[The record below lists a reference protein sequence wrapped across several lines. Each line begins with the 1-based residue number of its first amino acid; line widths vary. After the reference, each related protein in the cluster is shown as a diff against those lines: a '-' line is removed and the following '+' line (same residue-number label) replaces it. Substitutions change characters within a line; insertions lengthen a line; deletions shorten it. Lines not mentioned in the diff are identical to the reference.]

1 MKTSPFTLRAN
12 FPVPSQSVEDKL
24 SFQPIGLLSA
34 ASVFS
39 RVLRRLLSFASS
51 LWFIRHLYF
60 LLFLAALSLSIVIFI
75 LQVRSGMNVLVCGPN
90 GCGKSSLFRIL
101 GEVGQL
107 EERFFV
113 SVIKQIVLKNMA
125 WYYCYAA

>member
-1 MKTSPFTLRAN
+1 M
-12 FPVPSQSVEDKL
+12 
-24 SFQPIGLLSA
+24 
-34 ASVFS
+34 
-39 RVLRRLLSFASS
+39 
-51 LWFIRHLYF
+51 
-60 LLFLAALSLSIVIFI
+60 
-75 LQVRSGMNVLVCGPN
+75 LVCGPN